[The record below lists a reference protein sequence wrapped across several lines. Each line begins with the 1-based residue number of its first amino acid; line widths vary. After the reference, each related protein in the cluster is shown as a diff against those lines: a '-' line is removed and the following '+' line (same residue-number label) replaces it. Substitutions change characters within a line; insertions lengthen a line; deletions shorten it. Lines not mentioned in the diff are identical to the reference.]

1 MFAGLWSPDRKLL
14 IDTMIFDLMDI
25 PYHLFMDSKLGFNK
39 MNKTLIALAV
49 SATAMTAGVNAA
61 EIYNQ
66 DGTTFAVGGRAEA
79 RLSMMDGNAHDNSRA
94 RVNVAGTTQLADG
107 LYGVGFYEAE
117 LKGESSDIDSRYV
130 YAGIGGDFGLVTYGK
145 NDGALGVI
153 TDFTDI
159 MAYHGAAALDKI
171 NVADRS
177 SNMLTYAG
185 QFDNLALKASY
196 RFADR
201 VNATDGGY
209 ADNDEDGFSLSAI
222 YNFAG
227 TGFAVGAG
235 YADQDDADQFMLA
248 ASYTHDNLYFAA
260 SYVDGSKNPFKDGE
274 TPYSADVT
282 GYELAAAYTMGQTVF
297 STTYGFQEQKVNGNK
312 SDSAD
317 SLAIDAT
324 YFFKRNFRTFITYNF
339 NLLDSDKV
347 GKRAAEDELAVGLR
361 YDF

>member
-66 DGTTFAVGGRAEA
+66 DGTTFAVGGRAQA
-79 RLSMMDGNAHDNSRA
+79 VLSMMDGNVADESFA
-94 RVNVAGTTQLADG
+94 RVNLRGTTQLADG
-107 LYGVGFYEAE
+107 LYGIGFYEAQQAT
-117 LKGESSDIDSRYV
+117 DDTNAITVRYI
-130 YAGIGGDFGLVTYGK
+130 YAGIGGDFGLVTYGR
-145 NDGALGVI
+145 NDGALGVV

-159 MAYHGAAALDKI
+159 MSHHGADGLFKI
-171 NVADRS
+171 DAADRT
-177 SNMLTYAG
+177 SNILTYAG

-201 VNATDGGY
+201 DDTADGG
-209 ADNDEDGFSLSAI
+209 NNGNDGFSLSAI

-248 ASYTHDNLYFAA
+248 ASYTMDELYFAA
-260 SYVDGSKNPFKDGE
+260 AFTDGTNNAGE
-274 TPYSADVT
+274 DVT
-282 GYELAAAYTMGQTVF
+282 GYELAAKYTMGQTVF
-297 STTYGFQEQKVNGNK
+297 STTYRYQEAN
-312 SDSAD
+312 DA
-317 SLAIDAT
+317 DAT
-324 YFFKRNFRTFITYNF
+324 DAFAVDATHFFKPNFRTYISYNF
-339 NLLDSDKV
+339 NQMSGAD
-347 GKRAAEDELAVGLR
+347 DELAIGLR

>member
-1 MFAGLWSPDRKLL
+1 MFAGLWSLGRKLL

-79 RLSMMDGNAHDNSRA
+79 RLSMMDGNAKDNSRT

-117 LKGESSDIDSRYV
+117 LEGESSDIDSRYV

-159 MAYHGAAALDKI
+159 MAYHGAAGLNKI

-201 VNATDGGY
+201 DDTADGG
-209 ADNDEDGFSLSAI
+209 NNGNDGFSLSAI

-227 TGFAVGAG
+227 TGFAVAAG

-274 TPYSADVT
+274 KTSSADVT

-297 STTYGFQEQKVNGNK
+297 STTYGFQEQKTNGNK

-339 NLLDSDKV
+339 NQLSGAD
-347 GKRAAEDELAVGLR
+347 DELAVGLR

>member
-1 MFAGLWSPDRKLL
+1 MK
-14 IDTMIFDLMDI
+14 
-25 PYHLFMDSKLGFNK
+25 
-39 MNKTLIALAV
+39 KTLIALAV
-49 SATAMTAGVNAA
+49 SATAMAAGTNAA

-79 RLSMMDGNAHDNSRA
+79 RLSMMDGNAEDNSRA

-117 LKGESSDIDSRYV
+117 LKGESKDINNRYI

-145 NDGALGVI
+145 NDGALVPI

-185 QFDNLALKASY
+185 QFDNLAVQASF

-201 VNATDGGY
+201 NEKDGKF
-209 ADNDEDGFSLSAI
+209 DNDGNDGYSLSAI

-227 TGFAVGAG
+227 TGFAVGVG
-235 YADQDDADQFMLA
+235 YADQDKADQLMLA
-248 ASYTHDNLYFAA
+248 ASYSYDNLYFAA
-260 SYVDGSKNPFKDGE
+260 AYMDGSNDKTDI
-274 TPYSADVT
+274 T
-282 GYELAAAYTMGQTVF
+282 GYELAAKYTMGQTVF
-297 STTYGFQEQKVNGNK
+297 STTYGFQEEKVNGAK
-312 SDSAD
+312 SDTAD
-317 SLAIDAT
+317 AIAIDAT

-339 NLLDSDKV
+339 NQLS
-347 GKRAAEDELAVGLR
+347 GGEDELAVGLR